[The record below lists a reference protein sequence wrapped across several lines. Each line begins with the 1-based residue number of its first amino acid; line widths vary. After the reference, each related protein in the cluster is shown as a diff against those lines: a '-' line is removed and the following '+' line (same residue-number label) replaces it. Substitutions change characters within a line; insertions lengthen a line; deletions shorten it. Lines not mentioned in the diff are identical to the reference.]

1 MAHVHHAVH
10 VHHVQV
16 AEKKVRMYIIT
27 LARRRRIKN
36 LRRIMQHIK
45 RKVAIQVPHI
55 VKAIVRIAQG
65 IIKSMSAAIS
75 IYINFPI
82 SLKVFPRAIARKN
95 VHAISALPY
104 KRQVPMYPN
113 ILSLHRIGGIL

>member
-16 AEKKVRMYIIT
+16 AEKSAHVHHH
-27 LARRRRIKN
+27 ARPQTTHKN

-65 IIKSMSAAIS
+65 IIKACQ
-75 IYINFPI
+75 
-82 SLKVFPRAIARKN
+82 PRYRFT
-95 VHAISALPY
+95 
-104 KRQVPMYPN
+104 
-113 ILSLHRIGGIL
+113 